1 MTNPDD
7 LNQLIDNA
15 NAEVETTIQNAERA
29 KPKRKDKGRFKPLL
43 PLAIALLALFVYSTQ
58 QQKTP
63 DSAVVAAQLSD
74 LLRQARESV
83 EAGTVNG
90 QLPTALPNAALGAV
104 VNYSRFP
111 GGYFLSVQSRGVAA
125 EMDNSGKISVSG
137 AN

>member
-1 MTNPDD
+1 MTNQDD

-15 NAEVETTIQNAERA
+15 NAEVETNIQNAERA
-29 KPKRKDKGRFKPLL
+29 KPKRRDKGRFKPLL
-43 PLAIALLALFVYSTQ
+43 PLALAALALFVYSTQ
-58 QQKTP
+58 QQEVP
-63 DSAVVAAQLSD
+63 DSVAVAAQLSG

-90 QLPTALPNAALGAV
+90 QLPTVLPNAALGAV

-125 EMDNSGKISVSG
+125 EMDNSGKITVSG
-137 AN
+137 VN